1 MEQRNVW
8 SCILSETHVLPI
20 LDAVLLLQQPYYF
33 WKQSSFPLIIESNSN
48 ICTINAIKEVIWSTE
63 LLSGTLLSSRLLYK
77 LTRILKNNRDK
88 ISLTNYKENENLCSS
103 RIVSIYW
110 TNKMIYICIYILFI
124 NRYQWR

>member
-8 SCILSETHVLPI
+8 SRILSETHVLPI

-63 LLSGTLLSSRLLYK
+63 LLSGTLLSSRLLHK

-88 ISLTNYKENENLCSS
+88 ISLTNY
-103 RIVSIYW
+103 R
-110 TNKMIYICIYILFI
+110 KMKIYIHLVSYLFIERIKWFIYVYILFI

>member
-8 SCILSETHVLPI
+8 SRILSETHVLPI

-48 ICTINAIKEVIWSTE
+48 ICTINAIKGVIWSTE

-103 RIVSIYW
+103 RIVYLFIERIKWFIYV
-110 TNKMIYICIYILFI
+110 YILFI